1 MDTFFKSIESVE
13 NKSIAKYVIFLI
25 IIISLIFIFFSRKWW
40 VKIIFLNIFFAPQ
53 FYLVLTDKS
62 QFKILSKVN
71 FEKYY
76 MSITFI
82 LILCNSYIIYSHEIL
97 WRKIIAIAL
106 IIFALIVLPMAIWS
120 LREESKNEEEMAE
133 KDIYQNNKEE
143 IAENPK
149 KVGINKYF

>member
-1 MDTFFKSIESVE
+1 
-13 NKSIAKYVIFLI
+13 
-25 IIISLIFIFFSRKWW
+25 
-40 VKIIFLNIFFAPQ
+40 
-53 FYLVLTDKS
+53 
-62 QFKILSKVN
+62 
-71 FEKYY
+71 